1 MILTYIFREGKILF
15 LKNEN
20 RKTLKWNGTNK
31 LDYNVSGW
39 RKDVKSHILDMYQ
52 NTMLHDMFV
61 YNIYEKKK
69 PHTLESVHFYYV
81 FKLLCSEAIFFF
93 NC

>member
-1 MILTYIFREGKILF
+1 
-15 LKNEN
+15 
-20 RKTLKWNGTNK
+20 
-31 LDYNVSGW
+31 
-39 RKDVKSHILDMYQ
+39 MYQ

-81 FKLLCSEAIFFF
+81 FKLLCSEAIFFLTAKDDLMVYHLMVHCYF
-93 NC
+93 SDPLFFCASSFKELGWSEVSLISLWWT